1 MKKVL
6 NFFTNTDNGKK
17 TLLTIR
23 VGTIISLI
31 VGLILCL
38 PILWLGG
45 EKYEIT
51 WMNSIAPYFFYPFIV
66 LLCLVI
72 FLFIPYLL
80 FVGTSEKYDG
90 NKRLF
95 FKGIAIFFS
104 IIPGALFYS
113 FIADALSIPSVILN
127 IAGALICGMLYLW
140 IMNTILKKP
149 FSVTQEFI
157 PLN

>member
-17 TLLTIR
+17 TLLAIC
-23 VGTIISLI
+23 VGTSISLI

-38 PILWLGG
+38 TSLWLGG

-72 FLFIPYLL
+72 CLFIPYLW
-80 FVGTSEKYDG
+80 FVSTSEKYDD

-95 FKGIAIFFS
+95 FKCIAIFFS
-104 IIPGALFYS
+104 IIPGGFFYS
-113 FIADALSIPSVILN
+113 LIVDELSIQSIILD
-127 IAGALICGMLYLW
+127 IAGMFIFGMLYLW